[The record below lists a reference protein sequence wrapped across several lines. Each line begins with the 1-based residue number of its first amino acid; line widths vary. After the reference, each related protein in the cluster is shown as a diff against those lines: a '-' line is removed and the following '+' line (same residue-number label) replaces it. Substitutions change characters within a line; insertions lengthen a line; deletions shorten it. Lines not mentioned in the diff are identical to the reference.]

1 MKKNIPKNVILLGF
15 VSLLNDIASDMIYP
29 LLPLFITSA
38 GGSAKTLG
46 MIEGVSETVSSILK
60 LVSGKISDSIRKRK
74 LLAFLGYF
82 LSNALRPLYY
92 FVNHWETIFIIRF
105 LDRVGKGI
113 RTAPRDALIAESVI
127 TKDWGRA
134 FGFHRSLDNL
144 GAFIGPMISS
154 LLLAYFTKDIKN
166 IFLLSLIPGMIVIFL
181 FIFVREKQS
190 EQDLK
195 TQKQVDIGN
204 DNGFDSLPINVKL
217 FILSVLIFTIGNSS
231 DAFLILR
238 LKEAGID
245 TVYIPFIW
253 GIFNLIKSAGNYPS
267 GLISD
272 RIGRRKVIFIGW
284 LLYACVYFLL
294 GTVKDKYIVLFL
306 FLLYGGYYSIT
317 EGAERAY
324 IADNVT
330 INMRGRAYGYYN
342 FAISITSLPASLLFG
357 YLWDKFS
364 YKVAFYS
371 GAFFS
376 AVAIFILLF
385 SSERARDI
393 FGFLKR
399 RI

>member
-1 MKKNIPKNVILLGF
+1 MKKTLPKNVILLGF

-29 LLPLFITSA
+29 LLPLFVTST
-38 GGSAKTLG
+38 GGNAKTLG
-46 MIEGVSETVSSILK
+46 IIEGVSETVASILK

-92 FVNHWETIFIIRF
+92 FVNHWGTIFIIRF

-113 RTAPRDALIAESVI
+113 RTAPRDALIAESV
-127 TKDWGRA
+127 TSKERGRA
-134 FGFHRSLDNL
+134 FGFHRSLDNF

-166 IFLLSLIPGMIVIFL
+166 IFLFSLIPGMIVIFL
-181 FIFVREKQS
+181 FIFVKEKQG

-195 TQKQVDIGN
+195 TQQQVDVGD

-217 FILSVLIFTIGNSS
+217 FLLSVLIFTLGNST

-253 GIFNLIKSAGNYPS
+253 GIFNMIKSIGNYPA

-272 RIGRRKVIFIGW
+272 RVGRRKVIFIGW
-284 LLYACVYFLL
+284 LVYGVVYFLM
-294 GTVKDKYIVLFL
+294 GTVEDKHFVLFL
-306 FLLYGGYYSIT
+306 FLLYGVYYSIT

-324 IADNVT
+324 IADNVALK
-330 INMRGRAYGYYN
+330 MRGRAYGYYN

-376 AVAIFILLF
+376 VVAISILLF
-385 SSERARDI
+385 SSERIKDI
-393 FGFLKR
+393 FGFSKH
-399 RI
+399 